1 MTKNKETWV
10 RGQKFDDFLKE
21 QGIYEE
27 TVLLAE
33 FKILIE
39 LINEFVL
46 SEKFSKVEFAKLV
59 ISQLELI
66 VQQLKIDPN
75 FAESNK
81 LINKN

>member
-27 TVLLAE
+27 TVLQAE
-33 FKILIE
+33 FEVLIE
-39 LINEFVL
+39 LINEFVQ
-46 SEKFSKVEFAKLV
+46 SEKFSKVEFAKLA

-66 VQQLKIDPN
+66 GQQLKIDPN
-75 FAESNK
+75 FSEANSLVSQN
-81 LINKN
+81 

>member
-39 LINEFVL
+39 LINEFVQ
-46 SEKFSKVEFAKLV
+46 SEKFSKVEFAKLA

-66 VQQLKIDPN
+66 GQQLKIDPN
-75 FAESNK
+75 FAELNK
-81 LINKN
+81 LIKQN